1 VNAPDPNEPGPY
13 GIGSDHWPGLG
24 KALEETNELGVELA
38 KLLGSGGERYHWTGD
53 LVVRIRGEIADVR
66 AALDFFE
73 QANPVLTDE
82 EHTTLA
88 MSGRQFIDARYQW
101 KLALFWSWMRNDPPE
116 IWPQPEDYGLPPRD
130 EQ

>member
-24 KALEETNELGVELA
+24 KALE
-38 KLLGSGGERYHWTGD
+38 
-53 LVVRIRGEIADVR
+53 EIADVR